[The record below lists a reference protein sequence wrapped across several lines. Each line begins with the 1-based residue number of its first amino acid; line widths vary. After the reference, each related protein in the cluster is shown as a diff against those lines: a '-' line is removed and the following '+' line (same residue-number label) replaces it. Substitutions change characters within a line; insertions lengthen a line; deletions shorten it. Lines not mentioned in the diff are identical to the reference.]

1 MPHGNGLEVVDL
13 WVKVENK
20 EILKGVNL
28 HVPKGELHVLMG
40 PNGAGKS
47 TLAMT
52 LAGHPKYKVVRGDIL
67 LDGESIKDLPP
78 EERARKGLAVLLQH
92 PPELEGVKVAELL
105 NKLIERYGSNT
116 TPQELLERVGLSP
129 SLLFRYFNV
138 GFSGGERKRLE
149 LARILAMR
157 PKIVV
162 MDEPDSGV
170 DVESL
175 KYIAKNIEDMV
186 KSNIGV
192 LVITHYRNILRY
204 VTPNR
209 VHIMVDGRIV
219 LSGGPELV
227 EKIEKEGYSGV
238 VKVA

>member
-1 MPHGNGLEVVDL
+1 MSTDNGLKVVDL

-20 EILKGVNL
+20 EILKGVNI

-52 LAGHPKYKVVRGDIL
+52 LAGYPKYKIVNGDIL

-92 PPELEGVKVAELL
+92 PPELEGVRVVELL

-116 TPQELLERVGLSP
+116 SPQELLQKVGLSP
-129 SLLFRYFNV
+129 SMLYRYFNV

-149 LARILAMR
+149 LARILAMK

-170 DVESL
+170 DIESL
-175 KYIAKNIEDMV
+175 KYIAKNIEDMIV
-186 KSNIGV
+186 NNIGV

-204 VTPNR
+204 ITPKR
-209 VHIMVDGRIV
+209 VHIMVDGKIV

-227 EKIEKEGYSGV
+227 ERVEKEGYSGV
-238 VKVA
+238 VKRA

>member
-1 MPHGNGLEVVDL
+1 MTKDDGLKVIDL

-116 TPQELLERVGLSP
+116 TPQELLQKVGLSP
-129 SLLFRYFNV
+129 SMLFRYFNV

-149 LARILAMR
+149 LARILAMK

-175 KYIAKNIEDMV
+175 KYIAKNIEEMI
-186 KSNIGV
+186 KNGIGV

-204 VTPNR
+204 VVPNR

-227 EKIEKEGYSGV
+227 ERIEKEGYSGV

>member
-1 MPHGNGLEVVDL
+1 VPHGNGLEVVDL